1 MTALSDKNWNRNQ
14 PEASRWELAF
24 RGLCSTAVRGRAAN
38 VTELVRMAAVTDS
51 VRVAAVTVLMYIAT
65 VTVPSA

>member
-1 MTALSDKNWNRNQ
+1 MTALSDKNWCCEQ

-51 VRVAAVTVLMYIAT
+51 VRMASVTVLTYMAT
-65 VTVPSA
+65 VTVPCA